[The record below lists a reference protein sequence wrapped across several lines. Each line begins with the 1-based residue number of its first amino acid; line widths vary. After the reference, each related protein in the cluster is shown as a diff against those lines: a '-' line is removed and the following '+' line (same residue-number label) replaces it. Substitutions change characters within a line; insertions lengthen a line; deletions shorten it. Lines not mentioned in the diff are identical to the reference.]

1 MSRVK
6 LLLDVAEDLRHLADS
21 LQSVADAFSYSENES
36 PQAEEDPAANPEEAS
51 PPEKVISLEEL
62 RTRLGELSYAGYTD
76 EIRALIQ
83 KYGVTDLGKVDPV
96 HYGELLREAEALQDA
111 T

>member
-6 LLLDVAEDLRHLADS
+6 LLLDVADDLRHLADS
-21 LQSVADAFSYSENES
+21 LQAVADAFSYSESENS
-36 PQAEEDPAANPEEAS
+36 QAEETPAAQEEAA
-51 PPEKVISLEEL
+51 PPEKTVTLEEL

-76 EIRALIQ
+76 RIRALIQ
-83 KYGVTDLGKVDPV
+83 KYGVTTLGRVDPV

>member
-21 LQSVADAFSYSENES
+21 LQSVADAFSYSENGN
-36 PQAEEDPAANPEEAS
+36 PQTEETPAPAQKEIS
-51 PPEKVISLEEL
+51 PPDEVVTLEEL

-76 EIRALIQ
+76 KIRALIQ
-83 KYGVTDLGKVDPV
+83 KYGVTNLGKVDPV
-96 HYGELLREAEALQDA
+96 HYGELLREAEALQNA